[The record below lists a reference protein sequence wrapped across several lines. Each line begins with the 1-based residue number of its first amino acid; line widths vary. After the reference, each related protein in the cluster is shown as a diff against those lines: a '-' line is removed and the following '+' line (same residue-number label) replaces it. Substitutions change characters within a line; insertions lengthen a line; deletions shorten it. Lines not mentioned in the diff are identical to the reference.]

1 MNKATKVT
9 YNGGMNQDLSK
20 SKHTPN
26 IYFEGKNVRII
37 ASDSQSTG
45 SLTNEKGNLF
55 LRQIPD
61 ITIEDGVITYDN
73 KTLNYTT
80 SEILNG
86 SSTNQQIIGHSLNR
100 NCFILFTT
108 DNEGIDCI
116 WKLDENSYI
125 LTLLYLRNLNFNTS
139 NPIQPVSNF
148 ENENI
153 DKVYW
158 VDGNNQ
164 LRFININHSIENG
177 DTEELIDL
185 PQNLIEQVGDFTLN
199 QPILSEISGGNH
211 TSGVIQYAYNLYKI
225 SGSQTKIS
233 PLSETISL
241 DKQILG
247 GGEVNEIVST
257 TPVIQI
263 NNIDPNYT
271 NLRLYAIK
279 YTSYNQTPQVSL
291 ILDTD
296 VTDNNQIT
304 YYDTGSIIQNISL
317 EEFIFLGSDVI
328 IPQHINSKD
337 NRLFLANYKES
348 NYIVDID
355 CRAYSF
361 NNTTS
366 PRQARITDSFTNV
379 LGNPL
384 IPVNSKTL
392 FGDTQLYDS
401 IPEKYS
407 AINQNYNIYKYD
419 LAGNIGGEGK
429 YIKYNIIR
437 TTNVNN
443 LYKKTFFKDYE
454 IYRLGIQF
462 YNKKGQVS
470 LPKWIADTKIHVSGN
485 QNNLNGYFAGLQ
497 ITLKSEFY
505 VWLNNNSNFLN
516 ENGVYDENLKPIG
529 YKILR
534 ADRTELDKT
543 IICQGL
549 INPMVSIAVG
559 GDSGVSDTG
568 MTSGIT
574 NPNNIIEANNGIKI
588 PSLVRRFDNYLNP
601 MFGADNY
608 AKLDRLSEGHP
619 NYQDINSLFVSD
631 SASREVYKSSSSS
644 GWIAGTFQFNS
655 LMQLFSPEIIFNS
668 VNNISNN
675 KLQVIGG
682 IVNNNNQ
689 YWGQER
695 NKDTKEIITEGKTN
709 NSISPWD
716 VKAIGVNVEE
726 IQGSIENLQRW
737 GMFST
742 PENENRVIFNQLYR
756 EYDGIFKKS
765 ITNSTDLFGNVI
777 PNGKIYNFNGQPLVV
792 EKGQGRTLY
801 NNNSLLSFTN
811 SLEPLITDTGAG
823 SDSGTA
829 PLLSVN
835 SWGAKNLTF
844 ALSTVPGVTQPE
856 QMDYYDILYSNSLI
870 GDSSIGLIGEV
881 TIPYE
886 QIYIGNIYGGNLYES
901 KKRTN
906 YIEIGEYQLITENV
920 YNLINPGDTFINN
933 FQFTKIC
940 KTDTEIYDRQISQ
953 FTEIVNVRLETT
965 VDLENRNDIS
975 FSEWDA
981 IFQPRYD
988 DYQKY
993 NRVYSQQPNLFYRRD
1008 LNYNTKLL
1016 NKFDTNII
1024 STKLKSPGELID
1036 SWTDLQQNEVLT
1048 LDGKY
1053 GPITH
1058 LNNFKD
1064 EIYAFQNNALAFISI
1079 NPRVQV
1085 QASDGVAVELGFGRV
1100 LQEYKY
1106 RSVDSGTINKWSVV
1120 NTPNTFYY
1128 YDYYNRSIR
1137 MFNNDSLKI
1146 SDIKGLH
1153 SFLDKNLVESFLKDN
1168 NPILRRG
1175 VTSTYDYINNDMFMT
1190 FLQDDKSFTISY
1202 NELSNSFVSFYD
1214 YLPSMYISRG
1224 FNLLAIHPDNNRIY
1238 KQYDGDYNIFF
1249 DEYYPSYITLI
1260 INPETDLDCV
1270 FDNIQFKSEL
1280 YLNDIDQ
1287 PDKTLTHIQAF
1298 NEYQNSGLISLEVG
1312 RNKNLRRKFRDWH
1325 ALIPRDK
1332 RNRIRN
1338 PWIFL
1343 KLQLEN
1349 EDNYKMILH
1358 DINVYYTV

>member
-9 YNGGMNQDLSK
+9 YNGGMNQDLSR

-26 IYFEGKNVRII
+26 VYFEGKNVRII

-45 SLTNEKGNLF
+45 SLTNEKGNML
-55 LRQIPD
+55 LREIPD
-61 ITIEDGVITYDN
+61 ITIEDGLITYGSR
-73 KTLNYTT
+73 TLNYTT
-80 SEILNG
+80 TEITNG
-86 SSTNQQIIGHSLNR
+86 TSTNQQIIGHSYNR
-100 NCFILFTT
+100 DCFILFTT

-116 WKLDENSYI
+116 WRLDENTYNM
-125 LTLLYLRNLNFNTS
+125 TLLYLRNLNFSTN
-139 NPIQPVSNF
+139 NLIQAVSNF

-158 VDGNNQ
+158 VDGKNQ
-164 LRFININHSIENG
+164 LRFINIKHSIENG
-177 DTEELIDL
+177 DNEELINL
-185 PQNLIEQVGDFTLN
+185 PQNLIEQVGNFNLN
-199 QPILSEISGGNH
+199 QPIITEMSGGNH

-225 SGSQTKIS
+225 NNSQTKIS
-233 PLSETISL
+233 PLSEPIAL
-241 DKQILG
+241 DKGNLG

-257 TPVIQI
+257 TPIITI
-263 NNIDPNYT
+263 NNIDSNYT
-271 NLRLYAIK
+271 NLKLYAIK

-296 VTDNNQIT
+296 ITDNNSVT

-317 EEFIFLGSDVI
+317 EEFLFLGSDIV

-361 NNTTS
+361 NNTTTPLES
-366 PRQARITDSFTNV
+366 RIVDSFTNV

-384 IPVNSKTL
+384 FPVNTIILNST
-392 FGDTQLYDS
+392 TQLFDS
-401 IPEKYS
+401 VPEKHS
-407 AINQNYNIYKYD
+407 SINQNYNLFKYD
-419 LAGNIGGEGK
+419 LAGNLGGEGK

-437 TTNVNN
+437 NTNINN
-443 LYKKTFFKDYE
+443 IIQKTFFKDNE
-454 IYRLGIQF
+454 IYRIGIQF

-470 LPKWIADTKIHVSGN
+470 LPKWIADLKAHTEDDE
-485 QNNLNGYFAGLQ
+485 NNLNGYYAGLEVL
-497 ITLKSEFY
+497 LKPEFY
-505 VWLNNNSNFLN
+505 VWLNDNSNFLN
-516 ENGVYDENLKPIG
+516 DEGNYDENLKPVG

-534 ADRTELDKT
+534 ADRTEIDKT
-543 IICQGL
+543 ILCQGI
-549 INPMVSIAVG
+549 INPMVAVAVSNTNA
-559 GDSGVSDTG
+559 GDFGLSAGVNTV
-568 MTSGIT
+568 
-574 NPNNIIEANNGIKI
+574 NINEANEAIKV
-588 PSLVRRFDNYLNP
+588 PSLMRRFDNYLCP
-601 MFGADNY
+601 MWGADNY
-608 AKLDRLSEGHP
+608 AKLDRNSGSHP
-619 NYQDINSLFVSD
+619 NVKDYGLVQKGH
-631 SASREVYKSSSSS
+631 REAYKSSSSS
-644 GWIAGTFQFNS
+644 GWIANTFQFNS
-655 LMQLFSPEIIFNS
+655 LMQLFSPEIIFNNI
-668 VNNISNN
+668 NNINN
-675 KLQVIGG
+675 SKLQLIGG
-682 IVNNNNQ
+682 IVNNNNK
-689 YWGQER
+689 YWGQLREFQ
-695 NKDTKEIITEGKTN
+695 TKEIEIEVKTN
-709 NSISPWD
+709 DSISPHD
-716 VKAIGVNVEE
+716 IKAVGPNLNELQASYQE
-726 IQGSIENLQRW
+726 IQRY

-742 PENENRVIFNQLYR
+742 GDEERMPFHQLYR
-756 EYDGIFKKS
+756 EYNGTFKKS
-765 ITNSTDLFGNVI
+765 ITNNVDLTGV
-777 PNGKIYNFNGQPLVV
+777 PYSNGKTYTFLGEPLIV
-792 EKGQGRTLY
+792 EKGQGRTVY
-801 NNNSLLSFTN
+801 NNNSLLTFTN
-811 SLEPLITDTGAG
+811 SLEPFITDSGDG
-823 SDSGTA
+823 SDSGTK
-829 PLLSVN
+829 PLQSVN

-844 ALSTVPGVTQPE
+844 ALSDVSTTVQPE
-856 QMDYYDILYSNSLI
+856 QMDYYELLYQNTDIE
-870 GDSSIGLIGEV
+870 DDSIGLLGEV
-881 TIPYE
+881 TIPNE
-886 QIYIGNIYGGNLYES
+886 QLYIGNFYGGNSYEA

-906 YIEIGEYQLITENV
+906 YIEIGKYQSTTVDTNTI
-920 YNLINPGDTFINN
+920 INPGDTFVNS

-940 KTDTEIYDRQISQ
+940 KTDTEIYSDFISQ

-965 VDLENRNDIS
+965 VDLKNRNDES
-975 FSEWDA
+975 LTVWDA

-988 DYQKY
+988 NYQKY
-993 NRVYSQQPNLFYRRD
+993 NRVYSQQPNFFYRKD
-1008 LNYNTKLL
+1008 LNYNTKLF

-1024 STKLKSPGELID
+1024 STRLKSAGELID

-1064 EIYAFQNNALAFISI
+1064 EIYAFQNNGLAFISI

-1085 QASDGVAVELGFGRV
+1085 QASDGVSVELGFGRV

-1106 RSVDSGTINKWSVV
+1106 VSTDSGTINKWSVV

-1128 YDYYNRSIR
+1128 YDYYNESIR
-1137 MFNNDSLKI
+1137 MFNNGSLKI

-1153 SFLDKNLVESFLKDN
+1153 SFLSKTLREGDLKVN
-1168 NPILRRG
+1168 NPILRKG
-1175 VTSTYDYINNDMFMT
+1175 VTAGYDYINNDMFMT
-1190 FLQDDKSFTISY
+1190 FLQDENAFTVSY
-1202 NELSNSFVSFYD
+1202 NELNNSFVSFYD

-1224 FNLLAIHPDNNRIY
+1224 FTLLAIHPDNTKVY

-1249 DEYYPSYITLI
+1249 EQYYPSYITLM

-1298 NEYQNSGLISLEVG
+1298 NEYQNSGLIPLELG

-1343 KLQLEN
+1343 KLQLSN

-1358 DINVYYTV
+1358 DIIVYYTV